1 VNGEEEEKSKITSYS
16 HRWSFREII
25 SFMFDLTRRIVS
37 PMSATYI
44 HSLIGASTA
53 LTGRESRSQPN
64 AIQSDFH
71 VFTTSTLTMK
81 PINRNTSTPH
91 FFNKLHILMWCF
103 LAVPFL
109 YDTKLR
115 GKIQPYGLMRPW
127 PSPRLVVPDAQPLLS
142 PVACFCPPPSLSPHH
157 QLKKKNLSVSA
168 QPSENRPYSPMHL
181 IFHVGAW
188 AVPHCTAFHLIWTSS
203 CIAVRWNIARNAPVT
218 SELFEGLLGGDELPV
233 GAPLDGRL
241 EVEPEFR
248 STNGWIQ
255 ALTLE

>member
-1 VNGEEEEKSKITSYS
+1 
-16 HRWSFREII
+16 
-25 SFMFDLTRRIVS
+25 
-37 PMSATYI
+37 
-44 HSLIGASTA
+44 
-53 LTGRESRSQPN
+53 
-64 AIQSDFH
+64 
-71 VFTTSTLTMK
+71 MK
-81 PINRNTSTPH
+81 PVNRNTSTPR
-91 FFNKLHILMWCF
+91 FFNKLHIIMCGVSLQYLF
-103 LAVPFL
+103 YTTQSSERTFSH
-109 YDTKLR
+109 
-115 GKIQPYGLMRPW
+115 IGLMDPW

-142 PVACFCPPPSLSPHH
+142 PVVCFCPPPCLSLLH
-157 QLKKKNLSVSA
+157 QLQKIYLSVSA

-203 CIAVRWNIARNAPVT
+203 CTAVRWNIARNAPDT

-241 EVEPEFR
+241 EVEPEFK